1 MVGSSIGKW
10 ELIWPFFLILI
21 LHCVA
26 ILFFTRG
33 FLLTR
38 TELSSFSHCA
48 DVSHSP
54 CFPHH
59 SPDPSNSSFSS
70 SSSPSRNLSVT
81 DRVEVD
87 DRNGRCWTRPAVDRL
102 VIIVLDALR
111 FDFVAP
117 STFFDEKMP
126 WMDKLQVLQK
136 LASDE
141 RSSARIFKAI
151 ADPPTTSL
159 QRLKGLTTGGLPTF
173 IDVGNSFGAP
183 AIVEDNLIN
192 QLVRNGKR
200 VLMMGDDT
208 WLQLFPNHFEKSYPF
223 PSFNV
228 KDLHTV
234 DNGCIEHLFPS
245 LYRDDWDVL
254 IAHFLG
260 VDHAGHIFGVDSTPM
275 IEKLEQYNVILEKVI
290 EVLKNQSGPGG
301 LHESTFLLV
310 MGDHGQTLNG
320 DHGGGAVEEVETSLF
335 AMSLKEPP
343 ASMPSELDT
352 STCKLDMNGTK
363 TCFSSIQQLDFAVTI
378 AALLGV
384 PFPFGS
390 IGRVNPELYA
400 LSAGTW
406 NQPTI
411 NATDRINWSN
421 LEEWLQTYVNI
432 LCINS
437 WQVKRYIDVYSASS
451 VIGFPSEDLLRVAD
465 IYAQAQDKWTDIVNN
480 SLLSEKETQD
490 ERFDASLYTLRK
502 LIDAYSEFL
511 GSVAELLRSKWTEFD
526 LKMMGVGLGIFLFSL
541 FIHFVAIKRATKL
554 HQISFPSVGDSG
566 LSLRVIFAL
575 SVVAI
580 RACSF
585 LSNSFILAEG
595 KVANFLLVTTV
606 FLNLRYSFW
615 KKKMFMEAVLFL
627 LLISILRF
635 TVEIGLSK
643 NAVSTVLLK
652 GIAGGQVTWIFI
664 GEIVPMLTLILLGY
678 LLYKTIHGNTCWRIL
693 SYLLITGT
701 LISYMLVALHWT
713 LESEVF
719 AKRLVFEGIGRNF
732 APQVIYAIGFVLLI
746 LLVFAQ
752 AFMPKDN
759 AMNYGGILVIKTIAM
774 LSVWSSTVI
783 ILLGRQGPLFYL
795 GSIVGGWCIIRLHNS
810 ELDQNHGNVGALTT
824 DPLPVTQWNLL
835 AVCLFFSSGH
845 WCAFDGLRY
854 GAAFIGFDEFILFR
868 QAILL
873 AVDTFGVSHILPI
886 FGLPFLVSLQYSRFQ
901 RKQAKRI
908 LLVKLLQ
915 VFLIYGLITAMTT
928 MFTIICVTIQRRH
941 LMVWGLFAPKYV
953 FDVIGLILTDALICL
968 ASLYYFCHIEDDT
981 PQDMVKMRSS
991 L

>member
-1 MVGSSIGKW
+1 MVGSSTGKW

-26 ILFFTRG
+26 ILLYTRG

-38 TELSSFSHCA
+38 TELSSFSHCS

-54 CFPHH
+54 CFPRH
-59 SPDPSNSSFSS
+59 SSDLSNS
-70 SSSPSRNLSVT
+70 SSSPSRNLSMT
-81 DRVEVD
+81 DRVEAG

-102 VIIVLDALR
+102 VVIILDALR

-117 STFFDEKMP
+117 STFFDENMP

-141 RSSARIFKAI
+141 GSSARIFKAI

-192 QLVRNGKR
+192 QLVQNGRR

-275 IEKLEQYNVILEKVI
+275 IEKLEQYNAILEKVI

-301 LHESTFLLV
+301 LHENTFLLV

-343 ASMPSELDT
+343 ASVPSELDT
-352 STCKLDMNGTK
+352 STCKLDPNGTK

-411 NATDRINWSN
+411 NATNWSN
-421 LEEWLQTYVNI
+421 LEEWMQTYVNV

-465 IYAQAQDKWTDIVNN
+465 IYAQAQDEWTNILNN
-480 SLLSEKETQD
+480 SFLSGNEIQD
-490 ERFDASLYTLRK
+490 KRFDTSLFTLRK

-511 GSVAELLRSKWTEFD
+511 ESVAELARSKWTEFD
-526 LKMMGVGLGIFLFSL
+526 LKMMGLGLGIFVFSL
-541 FIHFVAIKRATKL
+541 FIHFVAIRRATKL
-554 HQISFPSVGDSG
+554 HQVSFPSVGDSG
-566 LSLRVIFAL
+566 ISFRSIFAL

-580 RACSF
+580 RACSV
-585 LSNSFILAEG
+585 LSNSYILAEG

-606 FLNLRYSFW
+606 FLNLRYSVK
-615 KKKMFMEAVLFL
+615 KKKMLMEVVVFL

-643 NAVSTVLLK
+643 NAVSTVFMK
-652 GIAGGQVTWIFI
+652 GIFGGQITLIFI
-664 GEIVPMLTLILLGY
+664 AEIMPMLTLILLGY
-678 LLYKTIHGNTCWRIL
+678 LLYKTINGNSCWRIL

-701 LISYMLVALHWT
+701 LISYVFVALHWT
-713 LESEVF
+713 LESDMF
-719 AKRLVFEGIGRNF
+719 AKQLVFKGIGRNF
-732 APQVIYAIGFVLLI
+732 APQVIYAIGFGLLI

-752 AFMPKDN
+752 AFMPKED
-759 AMNYGGILVIKTIAM
+759 AMNYGGILVSKTVAM
-774 LSVWSSTVI
+774 LSVWSSTII
-783 ILLGRQGPLFYL
+783 ILLGRQGPLVSL
-795 GSIVGGWCIIRLHNS
+795 GSIIGGWCIIRLHNS

-824 DPLPVTQWNLL
+824 NPLPVTQWNLL

-854 GAAFIGFDEFILFR
+854 GAAFIGFDEFILVR

-873 AVDTFGVSHILPI
+873 AIDTFGVSHILPI
-886 FGLPFLVSLQYSRFQ
+886 FGLPFLVSLQYPCFQ
-901 RKQAKRI
+901 SKQAKRI

-953 FDVIGLILTDALICL
+953 FDVIGLILTDVLICL
-968 ASLYYFCHIEDDT
+968 ASLYYFCQIEDDT
-981 PQDMVKMRSS
+981 TQDRVMKKCSS
-991 L
+991 SEKGL